1 MNCILVGVLVNL
13 LIIPVVHLTNIVMVP
28 HVCHVIVMLWGPM
41 ECVMKM
47 VDVYVNQEWVESNVI
62 NVLMGTIPSQ
72 TKDVP
77 LVVVTQMEAMI
88 LLLVIEILENVIVCQ
103 KLKAI
108 NAIVVQLVHWD
119 QSKMLRSIVFHVTV
133 MDTQVS
139 VSLNLDGTGLS
150 L

>member
-1 MNCILVGVLVNL
+1 
-13 LIIPVVHLTNIVMVP
+13 
-28 HVCHVIVMLWGPM
+28 
-41 ECVMKM
+41 MKM

-62 NVLMGTIPSQ
+62 NVLMGTILSQ

-119 QSKMLRSIVFHVTV
+119 QSKMLPSIVFHVTV

-139 VSLNLDGTGLS
+139 ASLNLDGTGLS